1 MSNPRLPQ
9 ETIDHILDILHD
21 KPETLK
27 VCCLV
32 SKSWIPR
39 TRKHLF
45 GDTKFFSVGHLELW
59 KKSFPDPANSP
70 AIHTHTLTIC
80 CTAAVLAAAFRT
92 PPPPPPAGF
101 IRTFLHF
108 FGWESKKPKPA
119 TQLIDYLGTSLVQ
132 FYGFSPP
139 LRSLRLN
146 SLILPCS
153 ELFNLV
159 LSFPLLEDLTLS
171 GHESSDQD
179 GDPHGSQNINPATS
193 PLFTGTLDL
202 SIPGRI
208 GHTSR
213 WLLDLPNGLHFREL
227 VFPWF
232 HEEDSRWMTE
242 LLVGCSGTLE
252 HVDIGQNCIY
262 MLSSAPALTTLTH
275 LRLQANIILS

>member
-1 MSNPRLPQ
+1 MIR
-9 ETIDHILDILHD
+9 
-21 KPETLK
+21 
-27 VCCLV
+27 
-32 SKSWIPR
+32 
-39 TRKHLF
+39 
-45 GDTKFFSVGHLELW
+45 
-59 KKSFPDPANSP
+59 NSP
-70 AIHTHTLTIC
+70 FAVLRLNQFAFRWSPRVVEEGVPGSRQLSCDSYPLPNDLLHRRRLSRRLSY
-80 CTAAVLAAAFRT
+80 TAAATAGRFRSDLS
-92 PPPPPPAGF
+92 P
-101 IRTFLHF
+101 L

-119 TQLIDYLGTSLVQ
+119 TQLIGYLGTSLVQ
-132 FYGFSPP
+132 FYGFSPT

-146 SLILPCS
+146 SLILPCP
-153 ELFNLV
+153 ELFNPV

-171 GHESSDQD
+171 GHESSGQD

-252 HVDIGQNCIY
+252 DVDIGQNCIY